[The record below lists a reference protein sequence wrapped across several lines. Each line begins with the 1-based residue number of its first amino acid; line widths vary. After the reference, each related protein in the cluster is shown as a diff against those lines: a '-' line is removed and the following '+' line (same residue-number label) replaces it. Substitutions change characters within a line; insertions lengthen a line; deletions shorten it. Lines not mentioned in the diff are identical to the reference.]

1 MKIILFNHPSFSESM
16 SITKYTHMI
25 ARSMQKKGHEVQIWT
40 APPVLTKLRWPG
52 LLKKYIGYIDQF
64 LFFPILMN
72 LRIRRLEKDTLF
84 VFSDQALGPWVPLVS
99 GRPHVIHCHD
109 FMAQKS
115 AKGEFEENRLK
126 WSGKAYQW
134 FIKRGFNS
142 GNNFICIS
150 ENTRQD
156 LISFLSSPP
165 NVCDV
170 IYNGL
175 NQDFQFAD
183 PEEARL
189 EVSAELK
196 LPLQEGFILHV
207 GGNHFYKN
215 RRGILKIYARWRAET
230 KKTVP
235 LLFVGAGPD
244 HEMKILL
251 NQYKFSGDVF
261 FATSVGDE
269 LLKTCY
275 QAASVLLFP
284 SLEEG
289 FGWPIAEAMAS
300 GCPVITTRKAPMTEV
315 GGNAATYIPPY
326 DKVDENAWLNEC
338 AHILDKVLCLSIEE
352 RELMVANGLSNARRF
367 NSEAALEAIANSYQ
381 KVLQHWKFAV
391 STEENELFTV
401 K

>member
-40 APPVLTKLRWPG
+40 APPVLTKLRWPD

-134 FIKRGFNS
+134 FIKKGFNS

-156 LISFLSSPP
+156 LMSFLNSPP

-196 LPLQEGFILHV
+196 LPLQNGFILHV

-244 HEMKILL
+244 HEMRILL

-261 FATSVGDE
+261 FATKVGDE
-269 LLKTCY
+269 LLKICY

-326 DKVDENAWLNEC
+326 DQVDENAWLNEC

>member
-1 MKIILFNHPSFSESM
+1 MKIILFNHPFFSESM

-25 ARSMQKKGHEVQIWT
+25 MRGMQEKGHEVQIWT
-40 APPVLTKLRWPG
+40 APPVLTRLNWSG
-52 LLKKYIGYIDQF
+52 LLKKYIGYIDQY
-64 LFFPILMN
+64 LIFPILAKFK
-72 LRIRRLEKDTLF
+72 IRGLDKDTLF
-84 VFSDQALGPWVPLVS
+84 VLSDQALGPWVPLVS
-99 GRPHVIHCHD
+99 DRPHVIHCHD

-115 AKGEFEENRLK
+115 VGGGFEENRLK
-126 WSGKAYQW
+126 WSGKIYQW
-134 FIKRGFNS
+134 FIRRGFNR

-156 LISFLSSPP
+156 LMSFLSTPP
-165 NVCDV
+165 NMCDV

-175 NQDFQFAD
+175 NQDFKFAD

-196 LPLQEGFILHV
+196 LPLQNGFILHV

-215 RRGILKIYARWRAET
+215 RKGILKIYDCWRGEA
-230 KKTVP
+230 KNIFP

-244 HEMKILL
+244 EEMKILL
-251 NQYKFSGDVF
+251 KQYEFSDDVF
-261 FATSVGDE
+261 FATKVGDE

-284 SLEEG
+284 SIEEG

-300 GCPVITTRKAPMTEV
+300 GCPVITTQKAPMTEV

-326 DKVDENAWLNEC
+326 NKVDENGWLNEC
-338 AHILDKVLCLSIEE
+338 AHILEQVLCLSTEE
-352 RELMVANGLSNARRF
+352 RDSMVVKGLNNARRF
-367 NSEAALEAIANSYQ
+367 NSEAALEAIANSYE
-381 KVLQHWKFAV
+381 KVLHQWSFAV
-391 STEENELFTV
+391 SPHEKELFTA